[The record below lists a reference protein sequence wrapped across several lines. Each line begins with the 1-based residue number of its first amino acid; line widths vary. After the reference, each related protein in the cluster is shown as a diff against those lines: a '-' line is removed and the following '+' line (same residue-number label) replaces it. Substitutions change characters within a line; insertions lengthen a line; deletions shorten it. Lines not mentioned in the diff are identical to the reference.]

1 VSPVRIEA
9 CEREPNGGVVSGPIA
24 FANQKGGVGKTTT
37 VVNLAAEL
45 AIAGRSVLVVDIDP
59 QGNATSA
66 LGARGPEGGAS
77 IYEGLIDLMPRTDVT
92 RRGPLDGLDI
102 VPSALALAGAEI
114 ELVPIER
121 RERRLAA
128 FLDDAGSAY
137 DFIFIDCPPSLGL
150 LTVNALTAA
159 SEVVVPLQCE
169 YLALEG
175 LGQLLSAVSLVR
187 ENLNPSLA
195 LDGVI
200 LTMVD
205 RRTSLCVDVE
215 REVREHL
222 DGHVYETVVPRNVRL
237 SEAPSHG
244 LPVARYSPQSRGAQA
259 YRALAEEFL
268 ARHGQPERTEVRA
281 VDEARAPDEPRSAGE
296 SANATAPPTPA
307 PASTRPVGDRAA
319 RSDGGRDVPTQAVA

>member
-1 VSPVRIEA
+1 M
-9 CEREPNGGVVSGPIA
+9 SGPIA

-45 AIAGRSVLVVDIDP
+45 AMAGSSVLIVDIDP

-66 LGARGPEGGAS
+66 LGAHTDQPSVS
-77 IYEGLIDLMPRTDVT
+77 IYEGLIDLVPVSELTV
-92 RRGPLDGLDI
+92 RGPVDGLDI
-102 VPSALALAGAEI
+102 VPSSLSLAGAEI

-121 RERRLAA
+121 RERRLATLLA
-128 FLDDAGSAY
+128 DTVGSY
-137 DFIFIDCPPSLGL
+137 DFVLIDCPPSLGL

-159 SEVVVPLQCE
+159 AEVSVPLQCE

-187 ENLNPSLA
+187 ENLNPDLV

-205 RRTSLCVDVE
+205 RRTSLCLDVE

-222 DGHVYETVVPRNVRL
+222 DGHVYDTVVPRNVRL

-244 LPVARYSPQSRGAQA
+244 LPVALYSPHSRGAEA
-259 YRALAEEFL
+259 YRALAEEFR
-268 ARHGQPERTEVRA
+268 ARHAESRDIARITRPE
-281 VDEARAPDEPRSAGE
+281 RAPDRADRDFVGE
-296 SANATAPPTPA
+296 
-307 PASTRPVGDRAA
+307 
-319 RSDGGRDVPTQAVA
+319 AVA

>member
-1 VSPVRIEA
+1 MEAGNEAPPARIKV
-9 CEREPNGGVVSGPIA
+9 CEGEPNGGVVSGPIA

-45 AIAGRSVLVVDIDP
+45 AIAGSSVLVVDIDP

-66 LGARGPEGGAS
+66 LGARGAEGAPS
-77 IYEGLIDLMPRTDVT
+77 IYEGLLDLVPRSEVT
-92 RRGPLDGLDI
+92 VRGPIDGVDL
-102 VPSALALAGAEI
+102 VPSSLSLAGAEI
-114 ELVPIER
+114 ELVPVEG
-121 RERRLAA
+121 RERRLSA
-128 FLDDAGSAY
+128 FLSDSAEAY
-137 DFIFIDCPPSLGL
+137 DFTLIDCPPSLGL

-159 SEVVVPLQCE
+159 SEVIVPLQCE

-187 ENLNPSLA
+187 ENLNPSLV
-195 LDGVI
+195 LDGVV

-205 RRTSLCVDVE
+205 RRTSLCLDVE

-244 LPVARYSPQSRGAQA
+244 LPVARYSPNSRGAQA
-259 YRALAEEFL
+259 YRALAEEFR
-268 ARHGQPERTEVRA
+268 ARHATETQR
-281 VDEARAPDEPRSAGE
+281 PDPRI
-296 SANATAPPTPA
+296 PDLPA
-307 PASTRPVGDRAA
+307 FATRPSRELPDR
-319 RSDGGRDVPTQAVA
+319 DLVHEAVA

>member
-1 VSPVRIEA
+1 MERCFCSVLAPAARPRSTFGIAVSPVRIVV
-9 CEREPNGGVVSGPIA
+9 CEGEPNGGVVSGPIA

-45 AIAGRSVLVVDIDP
+45 AMAGSSVLVVDIDP

-66 LGARGPEGGAS
+66 LGARDPERTTS
-77 IYEGLIDLMPRTDVT
+77 IYDGLVDLAPLSELTV
-92 RRGPLDGLDI
+92 RGPVDRLDV
-102 VPSALALAGAEI
+102 VPSSLSLAGAEI
-114 ELVPIER
+114 ELVPLDR
-121 RERRLAA
+121 RERRLASLLA
-128 FLDDAGSAY
+128 DSATAY
-137 DFIFIDCPPSLGL
+137 DFTLIDGL

-159 SEVVVPLQCE
+159 AEVVVPLQCE

-195 LDGVI
+195 LDGVV

-205 RRTSLCVDVE
+205 RRTSHCLDVE

-244 LPVARYSPQSRGAQA
+244 VPVARYSPQSRGAQA
-259 YRALAEEFL
+259 YHALAEEFR
-268 ARHGQPERTEVRA
+268 ARHTQQ
-281 VDEARAPDEPRSAGE
+281 
-296 SANATAPPTPA
+296 ATL
-307 PASTRPVGDRAA
+307 G
-319 RSDGGRDVPTQAVA
+319 AVA

>member
-1 VSPVRIEA
+1 VI
-9 CEREPNGGVVSGPIA
+9 GPIA

-45 AIAGRSVLVVDIDP
+45 AIAGSSVLVVDIDP

-66 LGARGPEGGAS
+66 LGARAAQGSAS
-77 IYEGLIDLMPRTDVT
+77 IYEGLINLVPRSEVT
-92 RRGPLDGLDI
+92 IRGPIDGLDV
-102 VPSALALAGAEI
+102 VPSSLALAGAEI
-114 ELVPIER
+114 ELVPAEE
-121 RERRLAA
+121 RERRLAS
-128 FLDDAGSAY
+128 FLGDSASAY
-137 DFIFIDCPPSLGL
+137 DFTLIDCPPSLGL

-175 LGQLLSAVSLVR
+175 LGQLLAAVSLVR
-187 ENLNPSLA
+187 ENLNPSLV
-195 LDGVI
+195 LDGVV

-244 LPVARYSPQSRGAQA
+244 IPVARYSPQSRGAQA
-259 YRALAEEFL
+259 YHALAEEFRT
-268 ARHGQPERTEVRA
+268 RHAPEQDLVAE
-281 VDEARAPDEPRSAGE
+281 
-296 SANATAPPTPA
+296 
-307 PASTRPVGDRAA
+307 
-319 RSDGGRDVPTQAVA
+319 AVA

>member
-1 VSPVRIEA
+1 M
-9 CEREPNGGVVSGPIA
+9 SGPIA

-45 AIAGRSVLVVDIDP
+45 AIAGSSVLVVDIDP

-66 LGARGPEGGAS
+66 LGARPPDRSAS
-77 IYEGLIDLMPRTDVT
+77 IYEALIDLVPRSEVT
-92 RRGPLDGLDI
+92 LPGPVDGLDV
-102 VPSALALAGAEI
+102 VPSSLALAGAEI
-114 ELVPIER
+114 ELVPVEG

-128 FLDDAGSAY
+128 FLADAASVY
-137 DFIFIDCPPSLGL
+137 DFTFIDCPPSLGL

-187 ENLNPSLA
+187 ENLNPSLI

-259 YRALAEEFL
+259 YHALAQEFL
-268 ARHGQPERTEVRA
+268 ARHGKPQETPHA
-281 VDEARAPDEPRSAGE
+281 DAADPRHNG
-296 SANATAPPTPA
+296 
-307 PASTRPVGDRAA
+307 TRPSMDRVASNADDA
-319 RSDGGRDVPTQAVA
+319 RGRVTQAVA